1 MSITAIRQGIEAN
14 LETISGFRAYSEI
27 PENPQTPCAVV
38 TLNNIDYDLAFQKGL
53 TEFSFTITVIVGRFS
68 VVQAQQNL
76 NDYANNSGAKSI
88 KTAIESDRTLSGS
101 AVDVRL
107 VSMNS
112 ISALDLNDGNNYLG
126 MEFSVTVYAN

>member
-1 MSITAIRQGIEAN
+1 LNITGIRDGLETN

-27 PENPQTPCAVV
+27 PDNPVTPCAVV
-38 TLNNIDYDLAFQKGL
+38 NLNNIDYDQAFQKGL
-53 TEFSFTITVIVGRFS
+53 TEFSFNITVIVGRFS

-76 NDYANNSGAKSI
+76 NDYANNSGAKSV

-101 AVDVRL
+101 AVDVRV

-112 ISALDLNDGNNYLG
+112 IGALELNDGNNYLG
-126 MEFSVTVYAN
+126 MDFSVTVYAE